1 MYDASTSMD
10 VSLIVPP
17 AAPPTPVALPAPPA
31 TSRAKRVVDIVISLS
46 ALFVMAPLLIMI
58 ALMIRLESPGA
69 AVFRQKRGGLN
80 GKPFVIYKF
89 RTMFVQEDG
98 AHIRHAKRGDSRV
111 TRLGA
116 ILRRTSIDELPQLL
130 NVLKGDMSIVGPRPH
145 ALAHDQY
152 YGAILPEYQGR
163 TACKPGL
170 TGLAQVRGYRGD
182 IADIKDMKLRVACD
196 LAYIRSWSLGLD
208 IKLISNT
215 LNRLP
220 FDRSAY

>member
-1 MYDASTSMD
+1 MYDASTSID
-10 VSLIVPP
+10 VAVISAAQASP
-17 AAPPTPVALPAPPA
+17 APDPAPAPPA
-31 TSRAKRVVDIVISLS
+31 ASKAKRAVDLLMSLS
-46 ALFVMAPLLIMI
+46 ALVIMAPLLLLI
-58 ALMIRLESPGA
+58 ALMIRLESQGPA
-69 AVFRQKRGGLN
+69 IFRQKRGGLN

-89 RTMFVQEDG
+89 RTMYVQEDG
-98 AHIRHAKRGDSRV
+98 ASIRHAKRNDSRV
-111 TRLGA
+111 TKLGA
-116 ILRRTSIDELPQLL
+116 VLRRTSLDELPQLM
-130 NVLKGDMSIVGPRPH
+130 NVLRGDMSIVGPRPH

-152 YGAILPEYQGR
+152 YGAILPDYHGR

-196 LAYIRSWSLGLD
+196 LAYIRSWSLALD
-208 IKLISNT
+208 IKLITNT

>member
-1 MYDASTSMD
+1 MYDASTSMN
-10 VSLIVPP
+10 VPVISAVQ
-17 AAPPTPVALPAPPA
+17 AAPSQDPIPAPPA
-31 TSRAKRVVDIVISLS
+31 TSKAKRGVDVIMSLG
-46 ALFVMAPLLIMI
+46 ALIVMAPLLLLI
-58 ALMIRLESPGA
+58 ALMIRLESPGP

-80 GKPFVIYKF
+80 GRPFVIYKF
-89 RTMFVQEDG
+89 RTMYVQEDG
-98 AHIRHAKRGDSRV
+98 AAIRHAKRNDSRI

-116 ILRRTSIDELPQLL
+116 VLRRTSLDELPQLL

-145 ALAHDQY
+145 AIAHDQY
-152 YGAILPEYQGR
+152 YGAILPDYHGR

-196 LAYIRSWSLGLD
+196 LAYIRSWSLALD
-208 IKLISNT
+208 IKLITNT